1 HSNAGRFNWSM
12 YDGSEFRSRYVGLK
26 NGSHTWYGATGV
38 QTFSVDNSGNMVV
51 AGDLRVDGGDI
62 GTTSDP
68 DLLQLAPNVLTVNG
82 WVYTAFGPSIAG
94 VVGTTR
100 GYIACHHG
108 SDGNKPG
115 YVTLYSPNGT
125 GWYLFAEDDG
135 TLKIHND
142 VPTANSDGTVVG
154 SQT

>member
-1 HSNAGRFNWSM
+1 M

-68 DLLQLAPNVLTVNG
+68 DLLQLAPNFLTVNG
-82 WVYTAFGPSIAG
+82 LIHNTFGAYIAG
-94 VVGTTR
+94 ASGVTR
-100 GYIACHHG
+100 GFISLYNG
-108 SDGNKPG
+108 SGGNTPG
-115 YVTLYSPNGT
+115 YVVLYSANGT
-125 GWYLFAEDDG
+125 NWYLFVEDDG
-135 TLKIHND
+135 TLKIHNQT
-142 VPTANSDGTVVG
+142 PSANSDGTVVG